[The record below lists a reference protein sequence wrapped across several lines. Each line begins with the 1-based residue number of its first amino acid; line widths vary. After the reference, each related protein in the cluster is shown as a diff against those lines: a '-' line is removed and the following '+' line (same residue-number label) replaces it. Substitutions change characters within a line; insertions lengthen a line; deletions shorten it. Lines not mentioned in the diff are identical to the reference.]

1 MSLRKMPG
9 VVVGLSVML
18 LAGSVGVAAQ
28 ESGAAD
34 DRNVDLTFMNWYYGP
49 GDQES
54 YDAIIAAYQA
64 HDPRVERVVIEVQ
77 PFEQYNNVL
86 NVKMAGGNPPDIAWI
101 DLSVARAFVES
112 GRLYDL
118 KPTLESIEGW
128 DLADFVPASLS
139 AWSDGDGL
147 YALPFTNATNSV
159 FYNAEAFR
167 EAGLPTP
174 DEMVADGTWTWE
186 NARTVAKQ
194 LVDSGA
200 VRYGF
205 TLANDIYINGWNQL
219 IEVWEPYGGGPWT
232 DDGKTCTFDSPET
245 IEATQLIHDMI
256 YVDGSYPEPGVDV
269 NFATGD
275 IGMALTRPDIDM
287 SPVDFEW
294 GVVSQPDGP
303 RGYVPSVAQ
312 NGLAVFDGPNAD
324 IAAQLVASMLSK
336 ENMLEY
342 PVFPPGN
349 RASLQTP
356 ELLLQSIPA
365 FTPEQIEGTVV
376 KAFQS
381 PDQVLEYNHP
391 NFGEIWTTAQR
402 IFDGEMWRED
412 ADVAAVLG
420 EVCDNVQDMLD

>member
-1 MSLRKMPG
+1 
-9 VVVGLSVML
+9 VL
-18 LAGSVGVAAQ
+18 LAGGAAAAQ
-28 ESGAAD
+28 DSEAAD
-34 DRNVDLTFMNWYYGP
+34 DRQVDLTFMNWYYGP

-54 YDAIIAAYQA
+54 YDAIIAEYQA
-64 HDPRVERVVIEVQ
+64 QDPRVERVIIEVQ

-86 NVKMAGGNPPDIAWI
+86 NVKMAGDNPPDIAWI

-118 KPTLESIEGW
+118 RPTLEAIEGW
-128 DLADFVPASLS
+128 DLADFVPASLT
-139 AWSDGDGL
+139 AWSDDGSL

-159 FYNAEAFR
+159 FYNAEIFR

-174 DEMVADGTWTWE
+174 DEMVADETWTWE
-186 NARTVAKQ
+186 NVREVAKQ
-194 LVDSGA
+194 LVDSGTA
-200 VRYGF
+200 RYGF

-232 DDGKTCTFDSPET
+232 EDGQTCTFDSPET

-287 SPVDFEW
+287 APVEFEW
-294 GVVSQPDGP
+294 GVVSQPEGP
-303 RGYVPSVAQ
+303 EGYVPSVAQ
-312 NGLAVFDGPNAD
+312 NGLAVFDTPDAD
-324 IAAQLVASMLSK
+324 IAALLVASMLSK
-336 ENMLEY
+336 ENMVEY

-349 RASLQTP
+349 RASLHTP
-356 ELLLQSIPA
+356 DLLLQSIPA
-365 FTPEQIEGTVV
+365 FTAEQVEGTVV

-420 EVCDNVQDMLD
+420 TVCEEVSGLLTE